1 MSIAAALLVAAG
13 RCPRVH
19 CDIESV
25 ELPRRRV
32 DDAGNRTESNPV
44 AIQVEGGHLHGRD
57 DLAGLAVEDVDALVL
72 ADQDRAGR
80 AVHRDVGRGRS
91 GDLCDRAAGAVDCV
105 DASLIGDVERASR
118 RVNIDARKAIAER
131 DRMRDR
137 QRAAVER
144 PYCASTRGG
153 GEAGVD
159 GTGDRVNGQ
168 MGRRRSLSPRLV
180 AAITLSDAVLI
191 VADAAGRVEP
201 SRCSGPA

>member
-1 MSIAAALLVAAG
+1 MTVAVGVTLKARAVRREHRGSAAG
-13 RCPRVH
+13 RCREMPQGQLRYRVRGTAPRH
-19 CDIESV
+19 H
-25 ELPRRRV
+25 V

-72 ADQDRAGR
+72 AGQDRAGR

-105 DASLIGDVERASR
+105 DASPIGDVERASR
-118 RVNIDARKAIAER
+118 RVNVDARKAIAER

-153 GEAGVD
+153 GEAGID

-168 MGRRRSLSPRLV
+168 MGRRRSLSHRLV
-180 AAITLSDAVLI
+180 AAVTLY
-191 VADAAGRVEP
+191 P
-201 SRCSGPA
+201 MQY

>member
-13 RCPRVH
+13 EMPQGQLRYRVRGTA
-19 CDIESV
+19 
-25 ELPRRRV
+25 PRRHV

-72 ADQDRAGR
+72 AGQDHAGR

-105 DASLIGDVERASR
+105 DASPIGDVERASR
-118 RVNIDARKAIAER
+118 RVNVDARKLSLSEI
-131 DRMRDR
+131 
-137 QRAAVER
+137 V
-144 PYCASTRGG
+144 CVTASVPPPSAHTAPVPAGG

-180 AAITLSDAVLI
+180 AAVTLY
-191 VADAAGRVEP
+191 P
-201 SRCSGPA
+201 MQY